1 MHSSLLAVFP
11 QGPPTFKPQ
20 QVWRSWRQQG
30 ESGGPPVGLHLTG
43 ADSVPLTGRG
53 PGVGWSWPGQ
63 RPARESSPRASL
75 SQGRPKGPPAGS
87 ELRCQEGDMREQSL
101 VGRHLLPPM
110 GGVSSSACHA
120 QRQIGGPGLVPGPQA
135 PGLLLSAHGKAGSLQ
150 RDFSAILSSRT
161 QGSGRLP
168 AHRRQVCMLWTHP
181 NRLSRS
187 AELVGPRVAFLLL
200 QESPEGLRHLVPTP
214 ASGTRPFPATATTAA
229 ALTRSTGPARQ
240 ESRFLREPGHFRGGT
255 TRHDWDS
262 LADRSGLEKTNLPRT
277 Y

>member
-120 QRQIGGPGLVPGPQA
+120 QRQI
-135 PGLLLSAHGKAGSLQ
+135 
-150 RDFSAILSSRT
+150 
-161 QGSGRLP
+161 
-168 AHRRQVCMLWTHP
+168 RRAWACP
-181 NRLSRS
+181 RS
-187 AELVGPRVAFLLL
+187 
-200 QESPEGLRHLVPTP
+200 T
-214 ASGTRPFPATATTAA
+214 GTRPLTERTWEGRVFAA
-229 ALTRSTGPARQ
+229 RLLSHPVQ
-240 ESRFLREPGHFRGGT
+240 
-255 TRHDWDS
+255 
-262 LADRSGLEKTNLPRT
+262 
-277 Y
+277 